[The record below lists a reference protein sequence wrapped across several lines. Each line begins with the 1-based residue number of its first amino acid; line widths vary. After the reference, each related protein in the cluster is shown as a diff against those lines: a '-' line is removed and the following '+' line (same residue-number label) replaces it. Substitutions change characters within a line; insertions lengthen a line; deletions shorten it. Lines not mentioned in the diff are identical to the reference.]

1 MTEKFYVYSK
11 AGCGYCERLIQFM
24 DNKNIAYEKFSLN
37 DDYTPDEFYG
47 KFGRGSTFPQVQY
60 KNQNIGG
67 MRDTVQYMIEHNIA
81 R

>member
-11 AGCGYCERLIQFM
+11 TGCGYCDRLVQFM
-24 DNKNIAYEKFSLN
+24 ENKGIEYEKFALGQ
-37 DDYTPDEFYG
+37 DYTSEEFYG

-67 MRDTVQYMIEHNIA
+67 MRESVQFMVENKIV